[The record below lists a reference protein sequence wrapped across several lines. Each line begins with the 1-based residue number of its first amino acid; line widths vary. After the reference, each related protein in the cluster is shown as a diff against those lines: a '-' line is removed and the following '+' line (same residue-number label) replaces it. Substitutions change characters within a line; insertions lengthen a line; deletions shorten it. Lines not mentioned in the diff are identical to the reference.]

1 MSNAKAVADS
11 ETGSAWSLTLG
22 RKVRALRTEAG
33 LTVEAL
39 AGRARV
45 SAGLVGQVE
54 RGVGNPSIGNVH
66 KLATALGVSV
76 YALLEDPARDTE
88 ERGPSAAVV
97 RGDQRKRIAF
107 PREHMVMEL
116 LTPDLQRS
124 LEVIRCVMPP
134 GYNTGA
140 APYLHHAEECVHV
153 LRGRIEV
160 HVGSESYV
168 LEAGDTITYDAGVT
182 HWWRNAGEEEGEAIG
197 ITVPPSF

>member
-1 MSNAKAVADS
+1 MTKAQPVAEP
-11 ETGSAWSLTLG
+11 ETGSVWSLALG
-22 RKVRALRTEAG
+22 RRVRALRTEAG

-39 AGRARV
+39 ASRARV

-76 YALLEDPARDTE
+76 YALLEDPAHDAGE
-88 ERGPSAAVV
+88 QGPSATVV

-107 PREHMVMEL
+107 PRENMVLEL

-140 APYLHHAEECVHV
+140 APYLHHGEECVHV

-160 HVGSESYV
+160 HVGSESYL
-168 LEAGDTITYDAGVT
+168 LEPGDTITYDASVT
-182 HWWRNAGEEEGEAIG
+182 HWWRNAGEQEGEAIG